1 MRDYNQKK
9 DHPDIGSHLS
19 NKEITDIRNGV
30 HLYEKDVV
38 IWKEP
43 QNISLLTLE
52 ICTDRIAELTSS
64 MNKFYLIVDLSDTG
78 RPNMEYVNKLK
89 IKVSEMTERGLIG
102 IYIYFEKNI
111 LIRTIAKYVA
121 ARIGIPVFSVNKT
134 LEEALNEIHKR
145 KNV

>member
-1 MRDYNQKK
+1 MRDNNKK
-9 DHPDIGSHLS
+9 QNHHAKIAPLS
-19 NKEITDIRNGV
+19 DEEITAIRNGIYL
-30 HLYEKDVV
+30 HEEDIVV
-38 IWKEP
+38 WKEP
-43 QNISLLTLE
+43 SNLSLLTLE